1 MAFFISYVN
10 KSVVDIFNENVKLLH
25 RFDIAQIIG
34 LYDSIK
40 LKSVK
45 FIKVPKI
52 DWSCRQQ
59 HQAQITTHKNQI

>member
-52 DWSCRQQ
+52 DWSCRQ
-59 HQAQITTHKNQI
+59 